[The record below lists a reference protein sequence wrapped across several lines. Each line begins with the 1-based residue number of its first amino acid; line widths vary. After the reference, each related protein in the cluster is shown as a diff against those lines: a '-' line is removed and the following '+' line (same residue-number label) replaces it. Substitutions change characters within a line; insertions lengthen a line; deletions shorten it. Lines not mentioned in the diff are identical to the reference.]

1 MQYSK
6 IEATGFTNRSDVDDI
21 RRTATGEVD
30 YYYYVEL
37 GRRERAHATAY
48 LFDALRSAV
57 AGLFGGNKASGHS
70 AN

>member
-6 IEATGFTNRSDVDDI
+6 IETADLLNRSDADDY
-21 RRTATGEVD
+21 RRTATGEID

-48 LFDALRSAV
+48 LFNALRSGL
-57 AGLFGGNKASGHS
+57 AGLFRGKDASGHPV
-70 AN
+70 N